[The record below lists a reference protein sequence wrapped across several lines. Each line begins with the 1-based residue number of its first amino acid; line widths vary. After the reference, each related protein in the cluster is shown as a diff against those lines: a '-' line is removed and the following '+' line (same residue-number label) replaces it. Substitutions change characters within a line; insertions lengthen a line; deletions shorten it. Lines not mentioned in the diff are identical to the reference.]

1 MSLDLLKYLKI
12 MSSQKASDLH
22 LKAGAPPI
30 LRINRQLALASKDA
44 PCLTHKEIQDAIQPL
59 LGPIHQ
65 NMLLENKQ
73 VDFSHGVRGLGR
85 FRFNVFFQRSTLRV
99 VARHIPFKVPDFQS
113 LNLPNTLAE
122 LMTKNNGLVL
132 VTGATGNGKSSTI
145 VAMLNHI
152 NQNFS
157 RHIITIEDPIE
168 FLIQDRKSLIT
179 QRELGADYVD
189 YRMALKSSLR
199 QDPDIIFFG
208 ELRDAIST
216 EIALNA
222 ANTGHLV
229 LSTLHTNNAAETV
242 IRLIGMFNEDKQ
254 RHVRQEFAS
263 CLRAIICQRLVLK
276 KDKSGFHPVLEILI
290 NNPRV
295 KELLEDEK
303 KSVANLNKVI
313 EGSRDVWGMQ
323 SFNQHLKSLYS
334 ENIISKETALN
345 ASDSP
350 EDLRLF
356 FHGLEHH
363 ETTQP
368 SKPAQQIED
377 FEPDG
382 QEQHSFSPE
391 QNLTLEAVE
400 DEKKHKHRKFS
411 RSAESKHRH
420 RKHRFLKSS

>member
-1 MSLDLLKYLKI
+1 MKYLKI
-12 MSSQKASDLH
+12 MSTQKASDLH

-30 LRINRQLALASKDA
+30 LRINRQLALASKEA

-59 LGPIHQ
+59 LNPIHQ

-99 VARHIPFKVPDFQS
+99 VARHIPFKIPDFKT
-113 LNLPNTLAE
+113 LNLPGTLAD
-122 LMTKNNGLVL
+122 LMNKNNGLVL

-152 NQNFS
+152 NQSFS

-179 QRELGADYVD
+179 QRELGADYID

-242 IRLIGMFNEDKQ
+242 IRLIGMFSEDKR

-263 CLRAIICQRLVLK
+263 CLRAIVCQRLVIK

-303 KSVANLNKVI
+303 KSVADLNKII
-313 EGSRDVWGMQ
+313 ESSRDVWGMQ

-334 ENIISKETALN
+334 ENVISKEVALN

-356 FHGLEHH
+356 FSGLEHH
-363 ETTQP
+363 ETTQTSTSIRP
-368 SKPAQQIED
+368 MGDSHLSEED
-377 FEPDG
+377 
-382 QEQHSFSPE
+382 EQAFSSE
-391 QNLTLEAVE
+391 QDLTLETVE
-400 DEKKHKHRKFS
+400 EEKKTRDRFRKS
-411 RSAESKHRH
+411 PRSVEGKRRSLH